1 MPPSV
6 PLRTSPTREQARE
19 TTESQEKKRAPKR
32 QSSTTASRT
41 NKANTTAEEQDTSAI
56 AFNSNNVSSILPGN
70 QLGMY
75 GATSGMY
82 GGMNSVM
89 FGGGGGG
96 MMGSPYYGGMVGGPL
111 SGLNQMLFSVQSVIF
126 SLGQAVQVCHTSV
139 LLRLLHIRALTIC
152 LSHQIV
158 GMNTQALHQLLD
170 TATSMFDHALSTFQ
184 EMRALDARSL
194 ENESP
199 EDQTKRRRL
208 KALRWAFIMSIAYGG
223 YRLMRRLLRRRQYQ
237 RQLSIYPAQQQQQQQ
252 QQYSSGYTA
261 PAPMP
266 PPLQQ
271 QYGGNPY
278 GSYAMS
284 NPYSSYYGAGGAS
297 SMYPGG
303 AYGGYF

>member
-1 MPPSV
+1 
-6 PLRTSPTREQARE
+6 LRTSPTREQARE
-19 TTESQEKKRAPKR
+19 TIESQEKKRER

-41 NKANTTAEEQDTSAI
+41 NVASTTAEEHDTSAI
-56 AFNSNNVSSILPGN
+56 AFNSNDISSILAGN

-75 GATSGMY
+75 GAASGMY
-82 GGMNSVM
+82 GGMNSMM
-89 FGGGGGG
+89 FGGGGGGG
-96 MMGSPYYGGMVGGPL
+96 MMGSPYYGGMMGGPL

-126 SLGQAVQVCHTSV
+126 SLGQAVQVCHTSL
-139 LLRLLHIRALTIC
+139 LLRLLYIPTLTIF

-170 TATSMFDHALSTFQ
+170 TATSMFDHALLTFQ

-208 KALRWAFIMSIAYGG
+208 KALRWAIIMSIAYGG
-223 YRLMRRLLRRRQYQ
+223 YRLIRRLLRRRQYQ
-237 RQLSIYPAQQQQQQQ
+237 RQLSMYPAQQQQQQ
-252 QQYSSGYTA
+252 YSS
-261 PAPMP
+261 
-266 PPLQQ
+266 
-271 QYGGNPY
+271 
-278 GSYAMS
+278 
-284 NPYSSYYGAGGAS
+284 AS

>member
-19 TTESQEKKRAPKR
+19 TIESQEKKRER

-41 NKANTTAEEQDTSAI
+41 NVASTTAEEHDTSAI
-56 AFNSNNVSSILPGN
+56 AFNSNDISSILAGN

-75 GATSGMY
+75 GAASGMY
-82 GGMNSVM
+82 GGMNSMM
-89 FGGGGGG
+89 FGGGGGGG
-96 MMGSPYYGGMVGGPL
+96 MMGSPYYGGMMGGPL

-126 SLGQAVQVCHTSV
+126 SLGQAVQ
-139 LLRLLHIRALTIC
+139 
-152 LSHQIV
+152 IV

-170 TATSMFDHALSTFQ
+170 TATSMFDHALLTFQ

-208 KALRWAFIMSIAYGG
+208 KALRWAIIMSIAYGG
-223 YRLMRRLLRRRQYQ
+223 YRLIRRLLRRRQYQ
-237 RQLSIYPAQQQQQQQ
+237 RQLSMYPAQQQQ

-261 PAPMP
+261 PAPIMQ

-271 QYGGNPY
+271 QYGGSPY
-278 GSYAMS
+278 GSTPYATS